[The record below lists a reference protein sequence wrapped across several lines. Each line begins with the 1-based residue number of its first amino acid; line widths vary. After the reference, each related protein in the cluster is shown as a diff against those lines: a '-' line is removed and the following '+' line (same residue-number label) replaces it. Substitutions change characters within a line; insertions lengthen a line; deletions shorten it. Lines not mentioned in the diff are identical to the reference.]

1 MTNLPQ
7 FPLPKAT
14 LSPVGKFGKFCHIR
28 KIRLVCHLQKGPLA
42 LSFALVICIDLLVA
56 GDVGEFATFAKLTLF
71 AEFTIFV
78 KFAILDTRKGGLLVV
93 LFALTCCL
101 LAKFIVKIPSKA
113 MQRLVGNFGNFANFV
128 VACIS
133 GHKWIWVKRQ
143 AKHTKERRAS
153 FLKGAFALTMATVK
167 TIPHNINLIGRF
179 TKNNKSV
186 ARAARTLE
194 HFFQCLCQ
202 VQGKQTQ

>member
-7 FPLPKAT
+7 FPLPKVT
-14 LSPVGKFGKFCHIR
+14 LWPVGKFGKFCHIH
-28 KIRLVCHLQKGPLA
+28 KIYALFAICKRALLSCHFHWLVVCWRRWRICDICQMNNICKIYRVRRIRYIWHSQWGP
-42 LSFALVICIDLLVA
+42 SCLVISI
-56 GDVGEFATFAKLTLF
+56 E
-71 AEFTIFV
+71 
-78 KFAILDTRKGGLLVV
+78 
-93 LFALTCCL
+93 L
-101 LAKFIVKIPSKA
+101 LAKLAKLSKSPA
-113 MQRLVGNFGNFANFV
+113 KQCKAFVGSFDNFANFV

-143 AKHTKERRAS
+143 AKHTKES

-167 TIPHNINLIGRF
+167 TLSQNINLIGRF

-194 HFFQCLCQ
+194 HFFQCLCH
-202 VQGKQTQ
+202 V